1 MQAVKQTVT
10 LESFDHQEALKM
22 LLLSDRE
29 TKADYIWGP
38 FYLFVSFQSEFF
50 STRDRCSNWII
61 IGLK

>member
-38 FYLFVSFQSEFF
+38 FYFFVSFQSESFLLQEIDAPAEL
-50 STRDRCSNWII
+50 SLD
-61 IGLK
+61 